1 MSYLQE
7 PNFQLKVALGL
18 VDGWQI
24 FRKFGMNPDVDT
36 GTVTVQGLD
45 SNYDEVEET
54 VTMDGTT
61 PALTTQT
68 FLRVNRAFAVTAGSN
83 GTNVGNISISVG
95 GDLQAYIEANQGQ
108 THQTHYTVPRN
119 RTLLVT
125 SFHITGGRMA
135 NADMQ
140 IWSQIKTFNGSTAWR
155 TLDDTFMYQNNF
167 DNDHDIF
174 VIPAKTE
181 IRQRIVATTTN
192 GEVACTWSGYLVI
205 PDRAVALVDEL
216 HTSEEEKLALK
227 AQTLD
232 TYVGAI
238 EVGLKYEQEALA
250 QKAEIIKAEA
260 NSKFRLAAV
269 WRPVTM
275 LGFLA
280 A

>member
-36 GTVTVQGLD
+36 GTEEIWPPGTLRVLPTSAAAASVVSTSTDDDGDPAGTGALTLTVQGLD

-181 IRQRIVATTTN
+181 IRQRVVATTTN

-205 PDRAVALVDEL
+205 PDRYD
-216 HTSEEEKLALK
+216 
-227 AQTLD
+227 
-232 TYVGAI
+232 I
-238 EVGLKYEQEALA
+238 
-250 QKAEIIKAEA
+250 
-260 NSKFRLAAV
+260 
-269 WRPVTM
+269 
-275 LGFLA
+275 
-280 A
+280 